1 MRRTLRRIN
10 YKEIGLTVLF
20 SIGIVWALS
29 LVWGIASKEERA
41 REGVSKTRSQ
51 FAALAERE
59 ATLERDIAALKT
71 TRGKEAVLRDSL
83 GVARPGEEVII
94 VVPAEEP
101 PPPPPQKSWWS
112 WLTGWF

>member
-1 MRRTLRRIN
+1 MRRTFRRIN
-10 YKEIGLTVLF
+10 YKDAGLTILF

-41 REGVSKTRSQ
+41 REGVTKTRAQ

-59 ATLERDIAALKT
+59 ATLERDLADLET

-94 VVPAEEP
+94 VVKAEEP
-101 PPPPPQKSWWS
+101 LPPPPKKSWWS
-112 WLTGWF
+112 WLASWF